1 MKYISVKEAS
11 KKWGISERRVRILCS
26 ENRIDGVT
34 KSSWAWH
41 IPSNAPKPSDG
52 RIIRHIKNIDLRVN
66 SINFKNLIDRH
77 EQFNK
82 IISNQN
88 KYLSYFDDS
97 VNRFLLMAL
106 SQENLEESDILRV
119 LNNEYVPSI
128 SYSTQLIIINA
139 KSIIVNC
146 FKQTGYGPILPSYS
160 KADPFLSNSRLREIN
175 DCLYKGV
182 DDYFVSKY
190 RDRPL
195 TTTTSLEEK
204 EVDVAMQI
212 ETLIFQYESEWE
224 SLNSLVKAT
233 FMFSQL
239 LKIQPFLKHNF
250 LFASIIFAIIL
261 LEGHYP
267 LAIIPVDLI
276 QELKANLTL
285 TLKRGNYSNLVSMF
299 EVSLIKELD
308 SLIDINEI

>member
-11 KKWGISERRVRILCS
+11 KKWGITERRVRILCS

-34 KSSWAWH
+34 KSSWAWN

-52 RIIRHIKNIDLRVN
+52 RIIRHIKNVDLRVN
-66 SINFKNLIDRH
+66 SINFKNLIEKH
-77 EQFNK
+77 EKFNK
-82 IISNQN
+82 IVSGQK
-88 KYLSYFDDS
+88 KYLNYFDDS
-97 VNRFLLMAL
+97 INRFLIMAF
-106 SQENLEESDILRV
+106 SQENLDESDIIRV
-119 LNNEYVPSI
+119 LNKEYVPSL
-128 SYSTQLIIINA
+128 SYSSQLMILNA

-146 FKQTGYGPILPSYS
+146 FKQTGYGPIVPTQS
-160 KADPFLSNSRLREIN
+160 KTDPFLSNNRLREIN
-175 DCLYKGV
+175 DCLYKGI
-182 DDYFVSKY
+182 DDYYVSKY
-190 RDRPL
+190 RDKPSKNAS
-195 TTTTSLEEK
+195 SLEDK
-204 EVDVAMQI
+204 EVDVAVQI

-250 LFASIIFAIIL
+250 LFASIIFSIIL

-267 LAIIPVDLI
+267 LAIIPIDLI

-285 TLKRGNYSNLVSMF
+285 TLKRGNYSNLVNMF
-299 EVSLIKELD
+299 EVSLISELD
-308 SLIDINEI
+308 SLIALIEK

>member
-11 KKWGISERRVRILCS
+11 KKWGITERRVRILCS

-34 KSSWAWH
+34 KSSWAWN
-41 IPSNAPKPSDG
+41 IPSDAPKPSDG
-52 RIIRHIKNIDLRVN
+52 RIIRHIKNVDLRVN
-66 SINFKNLIDRH
+66 SINFKNLI
-77 EQFNK
+77 EKYEKFNK
-82 IISNQN
+82 IVSGQK
-88 KYLSYFDDS
+88 KYLNYFDDS
-97 VNRFLLMAL
+97 INRFLIMAF
-106 SQENLEESDILRV
+106 SQENLDESDIIRV
-119 LNNEYVPSI
+119 LNKEYVPSL
-128 SYSTQLIIINA
+128 SYSSQLIILNA

-146 FKQTGYGPILPSYS
+146 FKQTGYGPIAPTQS
-160 KADPFLSNSRLREIN
+160 KTDSILSNNRLREIN
-175 DCLYKGV
+175 DSLYKGI
-182 DDYFVSKY
+182 DDYYVSKY
-190 RDRPL
+190 RDKTSNNATPL
-195 TTTTSLEEK
+195 EDK

-267 LAIIPVDLI
+267 LAIIPIDLI

-285 TLKRGNYSNLVSMF
+285 TLKRGNYSNLVNMF
-299 EVSLIKELD
+299 EVSLISELD
-308 SLIDINEI
+308 SLIALIEN